1 MRARS
6 VITLGT
12 LAAALLVAR
21 PAAADPNYDRLVSF
35 GVLALI
41 APAHVGAD
49 VSPDASAPT
58 RGVVGWSYQIPIKT
72 QYDDDALNSP
82 HGLVFGGDV
91 LFHGGVDG
99 RGRVG
104 YRYSTYRWFGG
115 AGVSVTGT
123 GATLSPE
130 VGVKFA
136 HFSDGKRPSLHVL
149 VRGEVAPTLAK
160 TPTATIA
167 FGWNLL

>member
-6 VITLGT
+6 AITLGT
-12 LAAALLVAR
+12 LAAVLLGAR
-21 PAAADPNYDRLVSF
+21 PAAADSDYGRLVSF
-35 GVLALI
+35 GVLVLV

-49 VSPDASAPT
+49 VSPDASAPM

-72 QYDDDALNSP
+72 PYDDDVLKSR

-104 YRYSTYRWFGG
+104 YRYTTYRLFGG
-115 AGVSVTGT
+115 AGVSVSAA

-130 VGVKFA
+130 VGVKFG

-149 VRGEVAPTLAK
+149 VRGEVTPNSTKA
-160 TPTATIA
+160 PTATIA
-167 FGWNLL
+167 VGWNLL

>member
-1 MRARS
+1 MRARL
-6 VITLGT
+6 VVTLGT
-12 LAAALLVAR
+12 LAATLLAAR
-21 PAAADPNYDRLVSF
+21 PAAADPDFDRLISF
-35 GVLALI
+35 GVLVLI

-72 QYDDDALNSP
+72 PYDDILNSS

-91 LFHGGVDG
+91 LFHGGVNG

-104 YRYSTYRWFGG
+104 YRYTTYRLFGG
-115 AGVSVTGT
+115 AGVSVTAA

-130 VGVKFA
+130 IGVKFG

-149 VRGEVAPTLAK
+149 VRGEVAPNLAK